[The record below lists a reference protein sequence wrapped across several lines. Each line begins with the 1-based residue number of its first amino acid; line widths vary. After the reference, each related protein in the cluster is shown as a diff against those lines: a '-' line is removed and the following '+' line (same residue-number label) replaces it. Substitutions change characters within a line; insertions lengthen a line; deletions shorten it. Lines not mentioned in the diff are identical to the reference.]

1 MPTLPYIDKEKK
13 TIESPHVVLMGA
25 GASRAAFP
33 NGDALGRKL
42 PLMNELVNVL
52 DFKNTIK
59 KYGYLG
65 NTANFEA
72 FYSEIFDKPQY
83 GDLVNEIQKRVR
95 EYFVTLEIPNTVTLY
110 DYLILSLREKDIIA
124 TFNWDPLLSK
134 AYLRNIKVKSLPTLV
149 FLHGNVNQG
158 VCLTDHQLGYLGS
171 LCIKC
176 YKPLQP
182 VQLLYPVSKKDYHK
196 DLVIKDQWDR
206 LTDKLED
213 CYFFTIFGYS
223 APKTDYEA
231 RKLMKKAWSINK
243 TVELSQ
249 IEIIDIK
256 NSEELSKNWSEFIIR
271 SHYRVYTKFEN
282 SWLWWFPRQT
292 CEALFDATMQN
303 DPRKPTPFPKTDSL
317 EELHKFINELEIEAL
332 HI

>member
-13 TIESPHVVLMGA
+13 TIESPHVVLVGA

-33 NGDALGRKL
+33 NGDACGRKL
-42 PLMNELVNVL
+42 PLVNELTDVL
-52 DFKNTIK
+52 DLKNTIE

-72 FYSEIFDKPQY
+72 FYSEIFDKTQY
-83 GDLVNEIQKRVR
+83 GDLVNEIKKRVR
-95 EYFVTLEIPNTVTLY
+95 EYFVTLEIPNTVTIY

-124 TFNWDPLLSK
+124 SFNWDPLLLK
-134 AYLRNIKVKSLPTLV
+134 AYLRNREAKPLPKLV
-149 FLHGNVNQG
+149 FLHGNVYQG
-158 VCLTDHQLGYLGS
+158 VCPTDHQLGYLGS

-182 VQLLYPVSKKDYHK
+182 VQLLYPISKKDYHK
-196 DLVIKDQWDR
+196 DPLIKDQWDQ
-206 LTDKLED
+206 LTDQLEY

-223 APKTDYEA
+223 APKTDFEA
-231 RKLMKKAWSINK
+231 RKLMKKAWSGNK

-256 NSEELSKNWSEFIIR
+256 DQEELRKNWSEFIIR

-282 SWLWWFPRQT
+282 SWLRWFPRQT
-292 CEALFDATMQN
+292 CEALFDATMLLN
-303 DPRKPTPFPKTDSL
+303 PRKPTPFPKTDSL